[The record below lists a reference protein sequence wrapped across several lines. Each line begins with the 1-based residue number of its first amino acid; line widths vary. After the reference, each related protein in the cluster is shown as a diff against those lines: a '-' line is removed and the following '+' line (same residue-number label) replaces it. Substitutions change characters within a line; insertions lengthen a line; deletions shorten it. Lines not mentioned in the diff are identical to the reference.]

1 MGERICRQTDCT
13 ATLSE
18 PLRYVQTS
26 RDMEHGANGA
36 AAVTSEGELYKEP
49 TTIQRKLDIDQD
61 KKCSIDKT

>member
-1 MGERICRQTDCT
+1 MRGSVDRQTDCT

-36 AAVTSEGELYKEP
+36 AATSVGELYKEP

-61 KKCSIDKT
+61 NKSSIDKT

>member
-1 MGERICRQTDCT
+1 MRESVDRQTDCT

-36 AAVTSEGELYKEP
+36 AATSVGEP

-61 KKCSIDKT
+61 NKCSIDKI